1 MRQIPK
7 GLLND
12 HFTNVK
18 IQKVIKS
25 KLVNSDRAYIRMK
38 NKMVKMKHNRL
49 YTERFGDSL

>member
-49 YTERFGDSL
+49 ERG